1 MSGTAYDPPTTR
13 SAASGRVVDGPDD
26 ATPASEPDVTKP
38 GIGNAAALAAA
49 VLDEE
54 AARQEAQARASEQVI
69 FPDDMLPGVESEP
82 VNFQQAF
89 AKGGRMM
96 FVVLGL
102 LISLDQLTLNAV
114 QTIGPELRRTFHI
127 SNGTVVFIGTA
138 SGLFF
143 ALGAIPLGWLADR
156 MRRVPIVGTTSLLG
170 AGFTF
175 LTGAALSS
183 FMLFWTICFTGITKA
198 NDIAVH
204 PSLIADNYPIGIR
217 ARMSALMNLGQQI
230 LGNLSPLL
238 VGLIANFAD
247 HRTGGHDGWR
257 WAFYILGIPGAFV
270 AVLAFFIKEPP
281 RGQYEKDDVLGEVI
295 EDDNPAQPSMEAAFT
310 RLKKI
315 ATIRTSIAAFAA
327 LGFGLFA
334 LGSLQVLYLNDTLH
348 VTNILHRGFILSLA
362 GWVAV
367 PFLFPVGAYFDRTY
381 RKDPAKALVI
391 VGALIMPSALFTP
404 LQVSTHSIPMFVIW
418 GIPQAVLTACAF
430 AMVTPVL
437 QAVCP
442 YRLRGLGTAMGV
454 MYVVF
459 IGGFAGGVLA
469 DFFTNAFGVR
479 AAVLILGIPTSIIG
493 SLLLMNGARHIR
505 HDLSLVVEELL
516 EELDEHRKRAEEG
529 VRTPVLQVVNT
540 DFSYGPVQVL
550 FDVNFEIHQGECVA
564 LLGTNGAGKSTIL
577 RVVSGLEVPERG
589 VVRLNGRNITY
600 VAPEQRARMG
610 IVQLPGGKGVFPSL
624 TIDQNLA
631 ISSRL
636 AGGTREEVDQRV
648 DDALAIFPELAER
661 RKQPARSL
669 SGGQQQMLALARV
682 LMHEPKILLIDELS
696 LGLAPVVVQRMLEL
710 VDQLKARGQTM
721 LIVEQSLNVAL
732 AIADRAIF
740 LEKGEVRFEGPAQ
753 ELLERDD
760 LARAVFFGTEGG

>member
-1 MSGTAYDPPTTR
+1 MADGGTG
-13 SAASGRVVDGPDD
+13 S
-26 ATPASEPDVTKP
+26 
-38 GIGNAAALAAA
+38 AAALASA

-82 VNFQQAF
+82 VDFSQAF
-89 AKGGRMM
+89 SKGGKLM

-114 QTIGPELRRTFHI
+114 QTIEPELIRTFHI
-127 SNGTVVFIGTA
+127 SNGTVVFISTA

-156 MRRVPIVGTTSLLG
+156 TKRVPIVGVTSLLG
-170 AGFTF
+170 AFFTF
-175 LTGAALSS
+175 ITGAALSA
-183 FMLFWTICFTGITKA
+183 FMLFWTICLTGITKA

-217 ARMSALMNLGQQI
+217 ARMSAVMNLGQQV
-230 LGNLSPLL
+230 LGNFSPLL
-238 VGLIANFAD
+238 VGVIATVA
-247 HRTGGHDGWR
+247 GGTEGWR
-257 WAFYILGIPGAFV
+257 WAFFILSLPAGLV
-270 AVLAFFIKEPP
+270 AILAFFIKEPP

-295 EDDNPAQPSMEAAFT
+295 EDEDPAQPSMEAAFT

-315 ATIRTSIAAFAA
+315 ATIRSSIAAFAA
-327 LGFGLFA
+327 LGFGIFA
-334 LGSLQVLYLNDTLH
+334 LGSLQVLYLDQTLH
-348 VTNILHRGFILSLA
+348 VHNILHRGFVLSLA

-367 PFLFPVGAYFDRTY
+367 PFLYPVGAYFDRTY
-381 RKDPAKALVI
+381 RKDPAKALRI
-391 VGALIMPSALFTP
+391 VGALILPSALFTP
-404 LQVSTHSIPMFVIW
+404 LQVSTHSVVWFVIW
-418 GIPQAVLTACAF
+418 GVPQAVLTACAF

-459 IGGFAGGVLA
+459 IGGFAGGILG
-469 DFFTNAFGVR
+469 DFFTNALGVR
-479 AAVLILGIPTSIIG
+479 GAVLILGIPTSIIG
-493 SLLLMNGARHIR
+493 SLLLMNGSRHIR

-516 EELDEHRKRAEEG
+516 EEQDEFRKRAEEG
-529 VRTPVLQVVNT
+529 ARTPVLQMANT

-610 IVQLPGGKGVFPSL
+610 IMQLPGGKGVFPSL

-636 AGGTREEVDQRV
+636 AGGTRDEVDQRV
-648 DDALAIFPELAER
+648 TKALGLFPELEER

-696 LGLAPVVVQRMLEL
+696 LGLAPVVVQRMLEV
-710 VDQLKARGQTM
+710 VDELKARGQTM

>member
-1 MSGTAYDPPTTR
+1 
-13 SAASGRVVDGPDD
+13 VDAPDQS
-26 ATPASEPDVTKP
+26 TGGS
-38 GIGNAAALAAA
+38 GNAASLAAA

-54 AARQEAQARASEQVI
+54 AARQAAQARAKEQVI

-82 VNFQQAF
+82 VSFPQAF
-89 AKGGRMM
+89 ALGGARM
-96 FVVLGL
+96 FVILGL
-102 LISLDQLTLNAV
+102 LISFDKLTLNAV
-114 QTIGPELRRTFHI
+114 QMITPELRSTFHI
-127 SNGTVVFIGTA
+127 SNGTAVFIGTA
-138 SGLFF
+138 SGLFY

-156 MRRVPIVGTTSLLG
+156 MKRVPIVGVTSLLG
-170 AGFTF
+170 AAFTMLVGAS
-175 LTGAALSS
+175 LTA
-183 FMLFWTICFTGITKA
+183 FMLFWCVCFAGITRA

-204 PSLIADNYPIGIR
+204 PSLMADNYPIGIR
-217 ARMSALMNLGQQI
+217 ARMSAIMNLAVQV
-230 LGNLSPLL
+230 LGNLSPIL
-238 VGLIANFAD
+238 VGLIATYAN
-247 HRTGGHDGWR
+247 HRTGGTEGWR
-257 WAFYILGIPGAFV
+257 WAFVILGIPAAIV
-270 AVLAFFIKEPP
+270 AIASFTMKEPP
-281 RGQYEKDDVLGEVI
+281 RGQFEKDDVLGEVV
-295 EDDNPAQPSMEAAFT
+295 EDENPAQPSMEAAFT

-315 ATIRTSIAAFAA
+315 STIRSSIAAFAA

-334 LGSLQVLYLNDTLH
+334 LGSLQVLYLNDTLKVH
-348 VTNILHRGFILSLA
+348 NILERGFVLSLA
-362 GWVAV
+362 GWCAV
-367 PFLFPVGAYFDRTY
+367 PFLYPVGAYFDRTY
-381 RKDPAKALVI
+381 RKDPARALVI
-391 VGALIMPSALFTP
+391 VGALILPSALFTP
-404 LQVSTHSIPMFVIW
+404 LQVSTHSVVWFVIL

-459 IGGFAGGVLA
+459 IGGFAGGILA
-469 DFFTNAFGVR
+469 DFFTNQFSVR
-479 AAVLILGIPTSIIG
+479 AAVFILGIPSSIIG
-493 SLLLMNGARHIR
+493 GLLLINGARHIR

-516 EELDEHRKRAEEG
+516 EEQAEQHKRAEEG
-529 VRTPVLQVVNT
+529 ARTPVLQVANI

-550 FDVNFEIHQGECVA
+550 FDVNFEIHKGECVA

-577 RVVSGLEVPERG
+577 RVASGLEVPERG

-600 VAPEQRARMG
+600 VAPESRARMG

-624 TIDQNLA
+624 TIEQNLGVSA
-631 ISSRL
+631 RL
-636 AGGTREEVDQRV
+636 NGGTKAEIDERIEAMLE
-648 DDALAIFPELAER
+648 IFPELRER

-682 LMHEPKILLIDELS
+682 LMHDPQILLIDELS
-696 LGLAPVVVQRMLEL
+696 LGLAPVVVQRMLEII
-710 VDQLKARGQTM
+710 DGLKARGQTI
-721 LIVEQSLNVAL
+721 LVVEQSLNVAL

>member
-1 MSGTAYDPPTTR
+1 MDA
-13 SAASGRVVDGPDD
+13 PDE
-26 ATPASEPDVTKP
+26 ATPTPDRPTP
-38 GIGNAAALAAA
+38 EGGAPNAAALASA

-82 VNFQQAF
+82 VDFTEAF
-89 AKGGRMM
+89 AKGGRLM
-96 FVVLGL
+96 FVILGL

-114 QTIGPELRRTFHI
+114 QTIGPELRRTFGI

-156 MRRVPIVGTTSLLG
+156 RKRVPIVGTTSVLG
-170 AGFTF
+170 ALFTF
-175 LTGAALSS
+175 ATGAAVGS
-183 FMLFWTICFTGITKA
+183 FMLFWTICLTGITKA

-217 ARMSALMNLGQQI
+217 ARMSAVMGLGQQI

-238 VGLIANFAD
+238 VGLIANYAD
-247 HRTGGHDGWR
+247 HRTGGHEGWR
-257 WAFYILGIPGAFV
+257 WAFYILGIPGLLV
-270 AVLAFFIKEPP
+270 AGLAFFIKEPP

-334 LGSLQVLYLNDTLH
+334 LGSLQVLYLNDTLG
-348 VTNILHRGFILSLA
+348 VKNIVERGFVLSLA
-362 GWVAV
+362 GWCAV
-367 PFLFPVGAYFDRTY
+367 PFLYPVGRYFDRTY

-391 VGALIMPSALFTP
+391 VGALILPSALFTP
-404 LQVSTHSIPMFVIW
+404 LQVSTNSVPMFVIL

-459 IGGFAGGVLA
+459 IGGFAGGILA
-469 DFFTNAFGVR
+469 DFFTNQFNVR
-479 AAVLILGIPTSIIG
+479 SAVLILGIPSSIIG
-493 SLLLMNGARHIR
+493 GLLLMNGARHIR

-516 EELDEHRKRAEEG
+516 EEQDEYRKRAELG
-529 VRTPVLQVVNT
+529 ARTPVLQMANT

-550 FDVNFEIHQGECVA
+550 FDVNFEIHEGECVA

-636 AGGTREEVDQRV
+636 AGGTHAEVEQRITDV
-648 DDALAIFPELAER
+648 LALFPELADR

-682 LMHEPKILLIDELS
+682 LMHDPEILLIDELS
-696 LGLAPVVVQRMLEL
+696 LGLAPVVVQRMLEI
-710 VDQLKARGQTM
+710 VDQLKGRGQTM